1 MKKFKQLSSFWQM
14 SILTFLAIISV
25 IIFTITAQLVV
36 VRVWTLKYEKD
47 DIESKYDEISI
58 LINSNSHMTYE
69 ELFEAMELDAIIYN
83 ENKEIIFNSIKEVPQ
98 NLEFD
103 NINKIKS
110 KVFLKLK
117 YDNVVL
123 NAPINI
129 KGEKNNIYIFK
140 KTDMFKDYL
149 KATLHIMICVVVLVI
164 IISIL
169 AGMYIS
175 KKFVH
180 KLKKL
185 RDTMEKIKEKG
196 ISNRVDIYDKKDEF
210 DKVNMVFNSMMDEVE
225 ESFNSQKQF
234 VNDASHELRTP
245 LTIINGH
252 LKMLDR
258 WGKNDKETL
267 DKSIKVSLNE
277 VERLT
282 KLVNDLLQLSKVENE
297 LVINDN
303 LKEVNIY
310 NVVSEVIYDF
320 EMINKNVKFTYNIED
335 NLKLT
340 MMREHLK
347 QLLIIFIDNSI
358 KYSDKEEKKIHIN
371 IFKDNNNINI
381 SVKDNG
387 IGIPKEDI
395 PKITDKFYRV
405 DKSRKYNNSFGIG
418 LSIAMQIIKLYKGTF
433 HIDSK
438 VGDGTKVSVI
448 FNENKK

>member
-1 MKKFKQLSSFWQM
+1 M

-347 QLLIIFIDNSI
+347 QLLIIFIDNAI

>member
-1 MKKFKQLSSFWQM
+1 M

-69 ELFEAMELDAIIYN
+69 ELFEAMELDSIIYN

-103 NINKIKS
+103 SINKIKS

-310 NVVSEVIYDF
+310 NVVTEVIYDF

-347 QLLIIFIDNSI
+347 QLLIIFIDNAI

>member
-1 MKKFKQLSSFWQM
+1 M

-83 ENKEIIFNSIKEVPQ
+83 ENKEIIFNSIEEVPQ

-103 NINKIKS
+103 SINKIKS

-347 QLLIIFIDNSI
+347 QLLIIFIDNAI

>member
-1 MKKFKQLSSFWQM
+1 M

-210 DKVNMVFNSMMDEVE
+210 DKVNMVFNSMMDEVK

-347 QLLIIFIDNSI
+347 QLLIIFIDNAI

>member
-1 MKKFKQLSSFWQM
+1 M

>member
-1 MKKFKQLSSFWQM
+1 M

-47 DIESKYDEISI
+47 DIESKYDEVSI
-58 LINSNSHMTYE
+58 LINSNSHMSYE
-69 ELFEAMELDAIIYN
+69 ELFEALELDAIIYN
-83 ENKEIIFNSIKEVPQ
+83 ENKEIIFNSIKEIPKY
-98 NLEFD
+98 LEFN
-103 NINKIKS
+103 NINRIKS

-149 KATLHIMICVVVLVI
+149 KANVHIMACVVILVI

-185 RDTMEKIKEKG
+185 RDTMEKIKEKD
-196 ISNRVDIYDKKDEF
+196 ISNRVEIYDRKDEF
-210 DKVNMVFNSMMDEVE
+210 DKVNMVFNSMMDKVE
-225 ESFNSQKQF
+225 ESFNIQKQF

-340 MMREHLK
+340 MMKEHLK
-347 QLLIIFIDNSI
+347 QLFIIFIDNAI
-358 KYSDKEEKKIHIN
+358 KYCDKEEKKIHIN

-433 HIDSK
+433 HIDST

-448 FNENKK
+448 LHENKK

>member
-1 MKKFKQLSSFWQM
+1 M

-103 NINKIKS
+103 SINKIKS

-347 QLLIIFIDNSI
+347 QLLIIFIDNAI

>member
-1 MKKFKQLSSFWQM
+1 M

-69 ELFEAMELDAIIYN
+69 ELFEAMELDSIIYN

-103 NINKIKS
+103 SINKIKS

-303 LKEVNIY
+303 LEEVNIY

-347 QLLIIFIDNSI
+347 QLLIIFIDNAI

>member
-1 MKKFKQLSSFWQM
+1 M
-14 SILTFLAIISV
+14 SILTFLAIISM

-47 DIESKYDEISI
+47 DIESKYDEISM

-83 ENKEIIFNSIKEVPQ
+83 EDKEIIFNSIKKVPKD
-98 NLEFD
+98 LEFD

-123 NAPINI
+123 NTPINI

-149 KATLHIMICVVVLVI
+149 KATLHIMICVVILVI

-175 KKFVH
+175 KKFVS

-196 ISNRVDIYDKKDEF
+196 ISNRVEIYDKKDEF

-225 ESFNSQKQF
+225 ESFNTQKQF

-297 LVINDN
+297 LVINDS
-303 LKEVNIY
+303 LKEVDVY
-310 NVVSEVIYDF
+310 NVISEVIYDF
-320 EMINKNVKFTYNIED
+320 EMINKNVRFTYDIED

-347 QLLIIFIDNSI
+347 QLLIIFIDNAI

-387 IGIPKEDI
+387 IGIPEEDI

-433 HIDSK
+433 HINSK

-448 FNENKK
+448 FHENKK

>member
-1 MKKFKQLSSFWQM
+1 MANVYS
-14 SILTFLAIISV
+14 TFLAIISV

-47 DIESKYDEISI
+47 DIESKYDEVSI
-58 LINSNSHMTYE
+58 LINSNSHMSYE
-69 ELFEAMELDAIIYN
+69 ELFEALELDAIIYN
-83 ENKEIIFNSIKEVPQ
+83 ENKEIIFNSIKEIPKY
-98 NLEFD
+98 LEFN
-103 NINKIKS
+103 NINRIKS

-149 KATLHIMICVVVLVI
+149 KANVHIMACVVILVI

-185 RDTMEKIKEKG
+185 RDTMEKIKEKD
-196 ISNRVDIYDKKDEF
+196 ISNRVEIYDRKDEF
-210 DKVNMVFNSMMDEVE
+210 DKVNMVFNSMMDKVE
-225 ESFNSQKQF
+225 ESFNIQKQF

-340 MMREHLK
+340 MMKEHLK
-347 QLLIIFIDNSI
+347 QLFIIFIDNAI
-358 KYSDKEEKKIHIN
+358 KYCDKEEKKIHIN

-433 HIDSK
+433 HIDST

-448 FNENKK
+448 LHENKK

>member
-1 MKKFKQLSSFWQM
+1 M

-347 QLLIIFIDNSI
+347 QLLIIFIDNAI

-405 DKSRKYNNSFGIG
+405 DKSRKYNNSFGIS

>member
-1 MKKFKQLSSFWQM
+1 M

-225 ESFNSQKQF
+225 DSFNSQKQF

>member
-1 MKKFKQLSSFWQM
+1 M

-347 QLLIIFIDNSI
+347 QLLIIFIDNAI

-438 VGDGTKVSVI
+438 VRDGTKVSVI

>member
-1 MKKFKQLSSFWQM
+1 
-14 SILTFLAIISV
+14 
-25 IIFTITAQLVV
+25 
-36 VRVWTLKYEKD
+36 
-47 DIESKYDEISI
+47 
-58 LINSNSHMTYE
+58 
-69 ELFEAMELDAIIYN
+69 
-83 ENKEIIFNSIKEVPQ
+83 
-98 NLEFD
+98 
-103 NINKIKS
+103 
-110 KVFLKLK
+110 
-117 YDNVVL
+117 
-123 NAPINI
+123 
-129 KGEKNNIYIFK
+129 
-140 KTDMFKDYL
+140 
-149 KATLHIMICVVVLVI
+149 
-164 IISIL
+164 
-169 AGMYIS
+169 
-175 KKFVH
+175 
-180 KLKKL
+180 
-185 RDTMEKIKEKG
+185 
-196 ISNRVDIYDKKDEF
+196 
-210 DKVNMVFNSMMDEVE
+210 
-225 ESFNSQKQF
+225 
-234 VNDASHELRTP
+234 
-245 LTIINGH
+245 
-252 LKMLDR
+252 MLDR

-347 QLLIIFIDNSI
+347 QLLIIFIDNAI

>member
-1 MKKFKQLSSFWQM
+1 M

-47 DIESKYDEISI
+47 DIESKYDEVSI
-58 LINSNSHMTYE
+58 LINSNSHMSYE

-83 ENKEIIFNSIKEVPQ
+83 ENKEIIFNSIKEIPKY
-98 NLEFD
+98 LEFN
-103 NINKIKS
+103 NINRIKS

-149 KATLHIMICVVVLVI
+149 KANVHIMACVVILVI

-185 RDTMEKIKEKG
+185 RDTMEKIKEKD
-196 ISNRVDIYDKKDEF
+196 ISNRVEIYDRKDEF
-210 DKVNMVFNSMMDEVE
+210 DKVNMVFNSMMDKVE
-225 ESFNSQKQF
+225 ESFNIQKQF

-340 MMREHLK
+340 MMKEHLK
-347 QLLIIFIDNSI
+347 QLFIIFIDNAI
-358 KYSDKEEKKIHIN
+358 KYCDKEEKKIHIN
-371 IFKDNNNINI
+371 IFKDNNNNINI

-433 HIDSK
+433 HIDST

-448 FNENKK
+448 LHENKK

>member
-1 MKKFKQLSSFWQM
+1 M

-347 QLLIIFIDNSI
+347 QLLIIFIDNAI

-418 LSIAMQIIKLYKGTF
+418 LSIAMQIIKLYKGRF

>member
-1 MKKFKQLSSFWQM
+1 M

-47 DIESKYDEISI
+47 DIESKYDEVSI

-83 ENKEIIFNSIKEVPQ
+83 ENKEIIFNSIKEIPKY
-98 NLEFD
+98 LEFD
-103 NINKIKS
+103 NINRIKS

-149 KATLHIMICVVVLVI
+149 KANVHIMACVFILVI

-185 RDTMEKIKEKG
+185 RDTMEKIKEKD
-196 ISNRVDIYDKKDEF
+196 ISNRVEIYDKKDEF
-210 DKVNMVFNSMMDEVE
+210 DKVNMVFNSMMDKVE
-225 ESFNSQKQF
+225 ESFNAQKQF

-267 DKSIKVSLNE
+267 DKSIKISLNE

-320 EMINKNVKFTYNIED
+320 EMINKNVKFTYDVED

-340 MMREHLK
+340 MMKEHLK
-347 QLLIIFIDNSI
+347 QLLIIFIDNAI
-358 KYSDKEEKKIHIN
+358 KYCDKEEKKIHIN
-371 IFKDNNNINI
+371 IFKNNDNINI

-433 HIDSK
+433 HIDST

-448 FNENKK
+448 LHKNKK

>member
-1 MKKFKQLSSFWQM
+1 M

-47 DIESKYDEISI
+47 DIESKYDEVSI
-58 LINSNSHMTYE
+58 LINSNSHMSYE

-83 ENKEIIFNSIKEVPQ
+83 ENKEIIFNSIKEIPKY
-98 NLEFD
+98 LEFN
-103 NINKIKS
+103 NINRIKS

-149 KATLHIMICVVVLVI
+149 KANVHIMACVVILVI

-185 RDTMEKIKEKG
+185 RDTMEKIKEKD
-196 ISNRVDIYDKKDEF
+196 ISNRVEIYDRKDEF
-210 DKVNMVFNSMMDEVE
+210 DKVNMVFNSMMDKVE
-225 ESFNSQKQF
+225 ESFNIQKQF

-340 MMREHLK
+340 MMKEHLK
-347 QLLIIFIDNSI
+347 QLFIIFIDNAI
-358 KYSDKEEKKIHIN
+358 KYCDKEEKKIHIN
-371 IFKDNNNINI
+371 IFKDNNNNNINI

-433 HIDSK
+433 HIDST

-448 FNENKK
+448 LHENKK

>member
-1 MKKFKQLSSFWQM
+1 M
-14 SILTFLAIISV
+14 SILTFLAIVSV